1 MYWLLLWGLLV
12 IGIIWYF
19 PWLLKAV
26 FRTVQ
31 LDFKGKHCDGKLTAK
46 PTQRNVCKIVHLLTC
61 QAEDGSVVWS
71 RWQIQAAARP
81 VKTQG
86 KAQPPRHLYKAYQNW
101 TSPRKTNAFWVRA
114 VNTLTQ
120 LLSLVRTT
128 LVTMIAKWQTKQKKI
143 LRPPKST
150 YLAVRQFPCS
160 EENSCVCAVFFA
172 AMLIHLSRCSVLTQK
187 LGTK

>member
-120 LLSLVRTT
+120 LLSLVRT